1 MEETEKITMTLSK
14 LLDKGSEL
22 TEELIRN
29 PTKKNAKALEDI
41 TEKTI
46 KEIQRVKKHYL

>member
-1 MEETEKITMTLSK
+1 MNPKTLKSLSK
-14 LLDKGSEL
+14 LLDEGSEL

-29 PTKKNAKALEDI
+29 PSKKNAKALEDI

-46 KEIQRVKKHYL
+46 KELQRVKKHYL